1 MGAVGTGATELVSVG
16 VWIFQIYLIL
26 GVLAA
31 IALEIWGLEWLDP
44 AVDESSRGFRVLI
57 FPGLVAFWPV
67 FIKRWISGSDEP
79 PEEYSAHRVASAN
92 DRSEAE

>member
-1 MGAVGTGATELVSVG
+1 MSAAELANLAVWL
-16 VWIFQIYLIL
+16 FQAYVIV

-57 FPGLVAFWPV
+57 FPGLVAFWPLFV
-67 FIKRWISGSDEP
+67 KRWIGGSEEP
-79 PEEYSAHRVASAN
+79 PEEYSAHRAASRN
-92 DRSEAE
+92 EPQ